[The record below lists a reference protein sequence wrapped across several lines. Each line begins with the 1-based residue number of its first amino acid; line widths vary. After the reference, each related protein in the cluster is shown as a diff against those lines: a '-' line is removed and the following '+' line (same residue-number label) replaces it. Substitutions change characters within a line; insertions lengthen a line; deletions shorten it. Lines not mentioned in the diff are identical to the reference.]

1 MAQVKMM
8 TSFVQSTSFYSQKKK
23 KKDPS
28 NKPILLVP
36 QFGQLRTG
44 GNQVGSMKFSFPT
57 SSFTPFIL
65 PTRKAIL
72 GSVSGSLDHHVSTL
86 YITIYSFFH
95 LMAWVE
101 ILPKGPVLKIW
112 SQDFGTSGKW

>member
-8 TSFVQSTSFYSQKKK
+8 TSFVQSTSFYSQKK

-72 GSVSGSLDHHVSTL
+72 GSVSGPSCFNPIHY
-86 YITIYSFFH
+86 YIFFFPSH
-95 LMAWVE
+95 GL
-101 ILPKGPVLKIW
+101 G
-112 SQDFGTSGKW
+112 